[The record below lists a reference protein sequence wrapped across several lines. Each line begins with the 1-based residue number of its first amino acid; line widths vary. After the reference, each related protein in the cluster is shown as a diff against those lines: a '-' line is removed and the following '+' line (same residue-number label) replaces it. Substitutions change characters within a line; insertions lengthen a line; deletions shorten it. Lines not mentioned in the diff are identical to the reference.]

1 MGKIERL
8 HAAEKN
14 APRDP
19 AREAL
24 AFAIADATRLHN
36 DLNLAQEAA
45 SRAKR
50 NQWAAEAKLHALLA
64 EAEPRGIGQRFI
76 EATAGGESIG
86 ATALAGRPRQ
96 DIVKELEHEI
106 DVWAQTRAE
115 CDKTA
120 EDAKH
125 SLRYAQA
132 RVERAVDEVLR
143 DGCGG
148 VITEEIVEG
157 IEALQNALVER
168 RVLLR
173 FFERRNL
180 IDDAA
185 LAQRVRSV
193 LNFWHFPMSAAQGE
207 HGNFDLHPR
216 NQEWARAREAL
227 KSDASAPLPG
237 GAT

>member
-1 MGKIERL
+1 MGKERL
-8 HAAEKN
+8 KLVGDGA
-14 APRDP
+14 APRSA
-19 AREAL
+19 ARQAL
-24 AFAIADATRLHN
+24 AEAIDDVARLHN

-50 NQWAAEAKLHALLA
+50 NQWSAEAKLHALLA
-64 EAEPRGIGQRFI
+64 EAEPRGIGERFI

-96 DIVKELEHEI
+96 DIVKELQHEI

-120 EDAKH
+120 EETKR

-180 IDDAA
+180 IEDPA
-185 LAQRVRSV
+185 LARRVKR
-193 LNFWHFPMSAAQGE
+193 LLDFWHFPMSAAQGE
-207 HGNFDLHPR
+207 HGNFDQHPR
-216 NQEWARAREAL
+216 TQEWAAAREAL
-227 KSDASAPLPG
+227 KSDAWAALPG
-237 GAT
+237 DAV